1 MLKQGI
7 MNTKANSK
15 ESSYLKLGFDKE
27 EAYEVVETLNELL
40 ANYAVLYQKIRNFHW
55 NVVGGDFF
63 DIHEKLEEEYTQA
76 AEYIDDIAERV
87 RILGFKPL
95 STLESYL
102 EKSSIEETNEELTGE
117 EMMEQIVSD
126 YQTLL
131 SFLVDAADASIEHGD
146 IGTETL
152 MREILSRT
160 EEKHWMFS
168 AFIKKA

>member
-1 MLKQGI
+1 MAT
-7 MNTKANSK
+7 NTKTK
-15 ESSYLKLGFDKE
+15 ETSYLKLGFDKE

-76 AEYIDDIAERV
+76 AEYIDAIAERV
-87 RILGFKPL
+87 RILGLKPL
-95 STLESYL
+95 STLTAYL
-102 EKSSIEETNEELTGE
+102 EKSTIEETETELTGA
-117 EMMEQIVSD
+117 EMMEEVVKD

-152 MREILSRT
+152 IREILSRT

-168 AFIKKA
+168 AFIK

>member
-1 MLKQGI
+1 MDTNAKDKSFI
-7 MNTKANSK
+7 
-15 ESSYLKLGFDKE
+15 KLGFDKE
-27 EAYEVVETLNELL
+27 EAYEVVETLNALL

-63 DIHEKLEEEYTQA
+63 DIHEKLEEEYTVA
-76 AEYIDDIAERV
+76 AEHIDSIAERI

-95 STLESYL
+95 STLKSYL
-102 EKSSIEETNEELTGE
+102 EKSDIEETDDDLSGDK
-117 EMMEQIVSD
+117 MMEQIVDD
-126 YQTLL
+126 YETLL
-131 SFLVDAADASIEHGD
+131 SFMVDSADASIEHGD

-168 AFIKKA
+168 SFIK

>member
-1 MLKQGI
+1 MD
-7 MNTKANSK
+7 TKTK
-15 ESSYLKLGFDKE
+15 EKSFIKLGFDKE
-27 EAYEVVETLNELL
+27 EAYEVVETLNALL

-55 NVVGGDFF
+55 NVTGGDFF
-63 DIHEKLEEEYTQA
+63 DIHEKLEEEYTAA
-76 AEYIDDIAERV
+76 AEHIDSIAERI

-95 STLESYL
+95 STLSAYL
-102 EKSSIEETNEELTGE
+102 EKSDIEETNDDLAGDK
-117 EMMEQIVSD
+117 MMEQIVED

-131 SFLVDAADASIEHGD
+131 SFMVDSADASIEHGD

-168 AFIKKA
+168 AFIKKG

>member
-1 MLKQGI
+1 METNAKDKSFI
-7 MNTKANSK
+7 
-15 ESSYLKLGFDKE
+15 KLGFDKE
-27 EAYEVVETLNELL
+27 EAYEVVETLNALL

-63 DIHEKLEEEYTQA
+63 DIHEKLEEEYTSA
-76 AEYIDDIAERV
+76 ADHIDSIAERI

-95 STLESYL
+95 STLSAYL
-102 EKSSIEETNEELTGE
+102 EKSDIEETDEDLSGDK
-117 EMMEQIVSD
+117 MMELIVED
-126 YQTLL
+126 YETLL
-131 SFLVDAADASIEHGD
+131 SFMVDSADASIEHGD

-168 AFIKKA
+168 AFIKKG

>member
-1 MLKQGI
+1 METNAKDKSFI
-7 MNTKANSK
+7 
-15 ESSYLKLGFDKE
+15 KLGFDKE
-27 EAYEVVETLNELL
+27 EAYEVVETLNALL

-63 DIHEKLEEEYTQA
+63 DIHEKLEEEYTSA
-76 AEYIDDIAERV
+76 ADHIDSIAERI

-95 STLESYL
+95 STLSAYL
-102 EKSSIEETNEELTGE
+102 EKSDIEETNEDLSGDK
-117 EMMEQIVSD
+117 MMELIVED
-126 YQTLL
+126 YETLL
-131 SFLVDAADASIEHGD
+131 SFMVDSADASIEHGD

-168 AFIKKA
+168 AFIKKG